1 MARIQPVRTKNES
14 ELVDQFPLRLSPEE
28 LGPLAKK
35 LMNAE
40 NPKAA
45 ARLRES
51 ITRGFYG
58 SH

>member
-14 ELVDQFPLRLSPEE
+14 ELADQVAHRLSPKE
-28 LGPLAKK
+28 LGLLAKK
-35 LMNAE
+35 LANAK
-40 NPKAA
+40 NPNEVAQ
-45 ARLRES
+45 LRKS